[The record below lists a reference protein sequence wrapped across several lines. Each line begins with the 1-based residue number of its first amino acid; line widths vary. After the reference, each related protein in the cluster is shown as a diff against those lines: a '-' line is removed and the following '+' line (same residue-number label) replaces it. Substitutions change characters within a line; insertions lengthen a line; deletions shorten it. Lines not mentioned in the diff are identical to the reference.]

1 MEFRD
6 DHRTYILNNKVV
18 LKMIPSNYVIPDLKN
33 VQSDIVFETPESLYN
48 YIVEEKAFWEQHK
61 EKSKFNQYY
70 NAYINAENDLRNF
83 KNTNVL
89 RNFLSY
95 INSLKNNLANVPN
108 SKTILVKELIKHK
121 DKSDN
126 FINGFIYS
134 LDPKSSISSSSF
146 TSDYLLG
153 VFTGFQYREMIR
165 KIDELIPDQFSS
177 FEESKLSMH
186 NLTEEYISKY
196 NELLQD
202 KQNKYTQLDLDYK
215 KQIDEFINNYNVF
228 TKEKEENISNLEK
241 LYRENLMLK
250 APAEYWDEMS
260 IEYNKKAKESLNIS
274 IGMAV
279 GIVILLIIL
288 ILVIPQLDNSDH
300 WFNTVRTTAMLTV
313 ITSVSIYG
321 LRVAVKLTM
330 SSFHLARDARE
341 RKQLTYFYLSLINE
355 KAVTDKERE
364 LIMTSL
370 FSRSDTGLLKG
381 DSSPEMPSINIS
393 DVFKNGKS

>member
-1 MEFRD
+1 M
-6 DHRTYILNNKVV
+6 
-18 LKMIPSNYVIPDLKN
+18 LKKKHFGNSIK
-33 VQSDIVFETPESLYN
+33 
-48 YIVEEKAFWEQHK
+48 K
-61 EKSKFNQYY
+61 KSKFNQYY
-70 NAYINAENDLRNF
+70 NAYINAENNLRNF
-83 KNTNVL
+83 KNDSGL
-89 RNFLSY
+89 HYFQSY
-95 INSLKNNLANVPN
+95 ITGLKNNLANVPN

-134 LDPKSSISSSSF
+134 LDSKSSSSSF
-146 TSDYLLG
+146 TSDFLLG

-165 KIDELIPDQFSS
+165 KIDELIPDQLSS

-186 NLTEEYISKY
+186 NLTEEYIKKY
-196 NELLQD
+196 NELLKD
-202 KQNKYTQLDLDYK
+202 KQNKYNQLDLDYK

-260 IEYNKKAKESLNIS
+260 IEYNKKAKKSLYIAIGIS
-274 IGMAV
+274 AV
-279 GIVILLIIL
+279 TIF
-288 ILVIPQLDNSDH
+288 ILVALIVFIPETTNASH
-300 WFNTVRTTAMLTV
+300 WFDTIKNTAILTV
-313 ITSVSIYG
+313 ITSVLIYG

-330 SSFHLARDARE
+330 SSYHLARDARE

-355 KAVTDKERE
+355 DAVSNKERE
-364 LIMTSL
+364 LIITSL

-393 DVFKNGKS
+393 DAFKGGKS

>member
-6 DHRTYILNNKVV
+6 DHREFILNNKVV
-18 LKMIPSNYVIPDLKN
+18 LKMIPNNYVVPDLKN

-48 YIVEEKAFWEQHK
+48 YIVEEKAFWEEYKNHIFLK
-61 EKSKFNQYY
+61 KYY
-70 NAYINAENDLRNF
+70 DAYINAEQNLKNF
-83 KNTNVL
+83 KNISGL
-89 RNFLSY
+89 QYFQSY
-95 INSLKNNLANVPN
+95 ITGLKNNLVNVPN

-121 DKSDN
+121 DKSDG
-126 FINGFIYS
+126 FFRGFIYS
-134 LDPKSSISSSSF
+134 LDPKSSSSSF
-146 TSDYLLG
+146 TSDFLLG

-165 KIDELIPDQFSS
+165 KIDELIPDQLSS

-186 NLTEEYISKY
+186 NLTEEYIKKY
-196 NELLQD
+196 NELLKD
-202 KQNKYTQLDLDYK
+202 KQNKYTLLDSDYK
-215 KQIDEFINNYNVF
+215 NQIDKFINDYNVF

-250 APAEYWDEMS
+250 APAEYWDEIS
-260 IEYNKKAKESLNIS
+260 KEYNIKAIISLLIS
-274 IGMAV
+274 IVIAV
-279 GIVILLIIL
+279 GIVGLLIKL
-288 ILVIPQLDNSDH
+288 IFVIPQLDNSEH
-300 WFNTVRTTAMLTV
+300 WFNTIRITAMLTV
-313 ITSVSIYG
+313 ITSVLIYG

-355 KAVTDKERE
+355 KAVTEKERE
-364 LIMTSL
+364 LIITSL

-393 DVFKNGKS
+393 DVFKNNNK